1 MYIYTAENIHKIDE
15 KAEEQG
21 FCLFA
26 LMENAGR
33 NIAEALK
40 TKIEKQ
46 DDILILAGRGNNGG
60 DGIVIAR
67 YLQEAGYRVSLHF
80 PFGTPKTDT
89 AKEHLAF
96 YSHYFTVSKELYSEG
111 EYTVIIDA
119 MLGVGSKLPLRENV
133 RDVIHW
139 ANKQAASRY
148 AVDLPTGVLADNGT
162 VGMCHSDSDVF
173 RADMTFALH
182 GAKPSAF
189 LLPSSAFYGE
199 LVPISIG
206 LKQESNMKLT
216 DKNSVKDTFHK
227 RKKSAHKGT
236 FGTSLLLAGSD
247 DMPGSALL
255 AGIGAIRSGTGRLI
269 IGTSELAASVIATRV
284 PEATYM
290 LGGIKTLNETG
301 NLPSKISAIGIGPG
315 LQEVTEVDQALDTLM
330 QTDMPL
336 VVDAGA
342 LLANR
347 AWKRKAPTIL
357 TPHPGEFSRLTGIA
371 IPDIQANR
379 MKVAQDFA
387 IEQDVT
393 LVLKGRHT
401 VIAFPDGQVSINTTG
416 NTGLAKGGS
425 GDVLTGMITS
435 MLSYYD
441 DYRAAV
447 TNAVFLHGLCAD
459 VWLEANS
466 ETTMVA
472 SDFDE
477 LLPKVFRMMQ

>member
-1 MYIYTAENIHKIDE
+1 
-15 KAEEQG
+15 
-21 FCLFA
+21 
-26 LMENAGR
+26 
-33 NIAEALK
+33 
-40 TKIEKQ
+40 
-46 DDILILAGRGNNGG
+46 
-60 DGIVIAR
+60 
-67 YLQEAGYRVSLHF
+67 
-80 PFGTPKTDT
+80 
-89 AKEHLAF
+89 
-96 YSHYFTVSKELYSEG
+96 
-111 EYTVIIDA
+111 
-119 MLGVGSKLPLRENV
+119 
-133 RDVIHW
+133 
-139 ANKQAASRY
+139 
-148 AVDLPTGVLADNGT
+148 
-162 VGMCHSDSDVF
+162 
-173 RADMTFALH
+173 
-182 GAKPSAF
+182 
-189 LLPSSAFYGE
+189 
-199 LVPISIG
+199 
-206 LKQESNMKLT
+206 
-216 DKNSVKDTFHK
+216 
-227 RKKSAHKGT
+227 
-236 FGTSLLLAGSD
+236 
-247 DMPGSALL
+247 
-255 AGIGAIRSGTGRLI
+255 
-269 IGTSELAASVIATRV
+269 V

-357 TPHPGEFSRLTGIA
+357 TPHHGEFSRLTGIA